1 MVALSFRWPF
11 IGRIPLM
18 LRRLP
23 LLLADVLLLPLAVWL
38 SFLLRLADP
47 WPPQLQASL
56 WLFPTVLV
64 IGLPLYS
71 LSGQYRGLARY
82 VGSAALYQLAAR
94 NALLVLLVAFA
105 GLQLQQ
111 PAPPR
116 SSWVLL
122 WILLTVLTGGVRF
135 ALRDLLLGQ
144 APPQP
149 IGRRQ
154 RVVIYG
160 AGAAGAQLA
169 AALRLGQRTRIAAF
183 LDDDRGLWHRTL
195 YGVPVLPPVRLPR
208 LLRGRRVDQ
217 LILSIPSLPPLERR
231 RLLAVLQGYGLPV
244 LQVPSVEE
252 IASGRARIDTLRPV
266 PIEDILGRES
276 VHPDPAL
283 LAAAIAGRCVLV
295 SGAGGSI
302 GAELCRQILR
312 LGPTRLVLLERS
324 EYALYTISQ
333 ELEHAATTTSTAAG
347 PASGVPVPLV
357 SCLGDVADQPFVERL
372 LRRHGVQVF
381 FHAAAYKHVPLV
393 EANVAAGLAN
403 NVLGTRS
410 ALAAALTCGLERFTL
425 ISTDKAVRPTNAM
438 GASKRVCELLVQNAA
453 AAAAEGQGRTI
464 CSMVRFGNVLGS
476 SGSVVP
482 LFRRQ
487 IAAGGPLTV
496 THPEITRFFMTIP
509 EAVQLV
515 LQASAMATGGE
526 VFLLDMGEPVRIA
539 DLARQMIQL
548 SGASVRDAANPDG
561 DIEIHYTGLRPG
573 EKLHEELLLAA
584 ASDPTA
590 HPLIRRAREAALP
603 PELLAALLAALE
615 AALADGDE
623 AGALAVLRRLVP
635 DYQPTGPA
643 DRSR

>member
-1 MVALSFRWPF
+1 
-11 IGRIPLM
+11 
-18 LRRLP
+18 
-23 LLLADVLLLPLAVWL
+23 
-38 SFLLRLADP
+38 
-47 WPPQLQASL
+47 
-56 WLFPTVLV
+56 
-64 IGLPLYS
+64 
-71 LSGQYRGLARY
+71 
-82 VGSAALYQLAAR
+82 
-94 NALLVLLVAFA
+94 
-105 GLQLQQ
+105 
-111 PAPPR
+111 
-116 SSWVLL
+116 
-122 WILLTVLTGGVRF
+122 
-135 ALRDLLLGQ
+135 
-144 APPQP
+144 
-149 IGRRQ
+149 
-154 RVVIYG
+154 
-160 AGAAGAQLA
+160 
-169 AALRLGQRTRIAAF
+169 
-183 LDDDRGLWHRTL
+183 
-195 YGVPVLPPVRLPR
+195 
-208 LLRGRRVDQ
+208 
-217 LILSIPSLPPLERR
+217 
-231 RLLAVLQGYGLPV
+231 
-244 LQVPSVEE
+244 VEE

-333 ELEHAATTTSTAAG
+333 ELEHAATASTATASTATAPASPAPATAAG
-347 PASGVPVPLV
+347 PASAAPVPLV

-453 AAAAEGQGRTI
+453 AAAECQGRTI

>member
-1 MVALSFRWPF
+1 
-11 IGRIPLM
+11 M

-38 SFLLRLADP
+38 SFLLRLAEP

-144 APPQP
+144 AQPQP

-195 YGVPVLPPVRLPR
+195 YGVPVLPPARLPR

-217 LILSIPSLPPLERR
+217 LILSIPSLAPRERR

-333 ELEHAATTTSTAAG
+333 ELEHAATTASTATATATAIAA
-347 PASGVPVPLV
+347 PASAAPLHLV

-403 NVLGTRS
+403 NVFGTRS
-410 ALAAALTCGLERFTL
+410 ALAAALACGLERFTL

-453 AAAAEGQGRTI
+453 AAAAEGQGGTI

-515 LQASAMATGGE
+515 LQASAMASGGE

-603 PELLAALLAALE
+603 PELLSVLLADLE
-615 AALADGDE
+615 AALAGGDE

-635 DYQPTGPA
+635 DYRPTGSA
-643 DRSR
+643 GQSR

>member
-1 MVALSFRWPF
+1 MALRIRWPRL
-11 IGRIPLM
+11 GRIPLL

-23 LLLADVLLLPLAVWL
+23 LLAADVVLLPLAVWV
-38 SFLLRLADP
+38 SFLLRLGDP
-47 WPPQLQASL
+47 WPPELQQSL
-56 WLFPTVLV
+56 WLLPTVLV

-82 VGSAALYQLAAR
+82 VGSAALYQLAVR

-116 SSWVLL
+116 SSWLLL
-122 WILLTVLTGGVRF
+122 WILLTVFTGGLRF
-135 ALRDLLLGQ
+135 ALRDLLLGR
-144 APPQP
+144 APSGPRP
-149 IGRRQ
+149 RRQ
-154 RVVIYG
+154 RVVIMG
-160 AGAAGAQLA
+160 AGAAAAQLA
-169 AALRLGQRTRIAAF
+169 AALRLGHDTRIAAF
-183 LDDDRGLWHRTL
+183 LDDDPGLWHRTL
-195 YGVPVLPPVRLPR
+195 YGVPVLPPGHLPR
-208 LLRGRRVDQ
+208 LLRSGRVDQ
-217 LILSIPSLPPLERR
+217 LILSTPSLPQAERR
-231 RLLAVLQGYGLPV
+231 RLLARLQGYGVPV

-266 PIEDILGRES
+266 PIEDLLGRES
-276 VHPDPAL
+276 VPPDPAL
-283 LAAAIAGRCVLV
+283 LAEAISGRSVLV

-302 GAELCRQILR
+302 GAELCHQILR
-312 LGPTRLVLLERS
+312 LRPARLVLLERS
-324 EYALYTISQ
+324 ELALYAIGQ
-333 ELEHAATTTSTAAG
+333 EL
-347 PASGVPVPLV
+347 ASSVTDVPVIEV
-357 SCLGDVADQPFVERL
+357 LGDVAEQALVERL
-372 LRRHGVQVF
+372 LRSHAVQVL

-393 EANVAAGLAN
+393 EANICAGLAN
-403 NVLGTRS
+403 NIFGTRS
-410 ALAAALTCGLERFTL
+410 ALLASLACGLERFTL

-453 AAAAEGQGRTI
+453 AAQRAHPGGTI

-515 LQASAMATGGE
+515 LQASAMASGGE

-548 SGASVRDAANPDG
+548 SGASVRDADHPDG
-561 DIEIHYTGLRPG
+561 EIEIHYTGLRPG

-590 HPLIRRAREAALP
+590 HPLIRRAREASLSP
-603 PELLAALLAALE
+603 PQLTVLLAAME
-615 AALADGDE
+615 AALRRWDE
-623 AGALAVLRRLVP
+623 PGALAVLRRLVP
-635 DYQPTGPA
+635 DYRPPAPGSATGVAGQP
-643 DRSR
+643 R

>member
-1 MVALSFRWPF
+1 
-11 IGRIPLM
+11 M

-23 LLLADVLLLPLAVWL
+23 LLLADVLLLPLSVWL

-47 WPPQLQASL
+47 WPPQLQESL
-56 WLFPTVLV
+56 WLLPTVLV
-64 IGLPLYS
+64 IGLPIYA

-116 SSWVLL
+116 SSWILL
-122 WILLTVLTGGVRF
+122 WILLTVFTGGLRF

-144 APPQP
+144 VPRAPRR
-149 IGRRQ
+149 RRQ
-154 RVVIYG
+154 RVLIYG

-169 AALRLGQRTRIAAF
+169 AALRLAHSTRIAAF
-183 LDDDRGLWHRTL
+183 LDDDPGLWHRTL
-195 YGVPVLPPVRLPR
+195 YGVPVLPPARLPR
-208 LLRGRRVDQ
+208 LLRQGRVDQ
-217 LILSIPSLPPLERR
+217 LILSIPSLPQSERR
-231 RLLAVLQGYGLPV
+231 RLLASLQGYGVPV
-244 LQVPSVEE
+244 LQVPSVDE

-266 PIEDILGRES
+266 PIEDLLGRES
-276 VHPDPAL
+276 VHPDAAL
-283 LAAAIAGRCVLV
+283 LEGAITGRCVLV

-312 LGPTRLVLLERS
+312 LRPARLVLLERS
-324 EYALYTISQ
+324 EFALYAIGQ
-333 ELEHAATTTSTAAG
+333 ELEGWAA
-347 PASGVPVPLV
+347 PQPLV
-357 SCLGDVADQPFVERL
+357 QALGDVADQGFLERL
-372 LRRHGVQVF
+372 LRAYGVQVL

-393 EANVAAGLAN
+393 EANICAGLAN
-403 NVLGTRS
+403 NLNGTRS
-410 ALAAALTCGLERFTL
+410 ALAASLACGLERFTL

-453 AAAAEGQGRTI
+453 AAQSRTI

-515 LQASAMATGGE
+515 LQASAMAAGGE
-526 VFLLDMGEPVRIA
+526 VFLLDMGPPVRIA

-573 EKLHEELLLAA
+573 EKLHEELLLAD

-590 HPLIRRAREAALP
+590 HPLIRRAREESLAPARLAELMAAM
-603 PELLAALLAALE
+603 E
-615 AALADGDE
+615 AALGRWDQPA
-623 AGALAVLRRLVP
+623 ALAVLRRLVT
-635 DYQPTGPA
+635 DYQP
-643 DRSR
+643 R